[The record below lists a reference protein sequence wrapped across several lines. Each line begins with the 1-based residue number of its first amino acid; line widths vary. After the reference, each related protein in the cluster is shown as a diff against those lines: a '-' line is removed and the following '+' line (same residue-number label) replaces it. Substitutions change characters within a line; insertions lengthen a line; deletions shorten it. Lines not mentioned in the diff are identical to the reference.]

1 MTRTRR
7 WHAPGG
13 RATFTIV
20 GPRSIRTAVLVAAA
34 LAAACGENRRDVF
47 MAGLEIEGAAERGP
61 CKLQPAAGP
70 GVPQG
75 ASALSGDTIAD
86 CLQQTDAALAKYK
99 RAAELG
105 LSDPDFVSTYD
116 RAKERKAR
124 LESMLKMVRQMENDQ
139 VLQPPK

>member
-1 MTRTRR
+1 M
-7 WHAPGG
+7 
-13 RATFTIV
+13 V
-20 GPRSIRTAVLVAAA
+20 PRSLPCALFALAVLASG
-34 LAAACGENRRDVF
+34 CGENRRDVF

-86 CLQQTDAALAKYK
+86 CLQQTEAALAKYK

-139 VLQPPK
+139 VLHPAK